1 LGNRQQYLISELV
14 KVCQK
19 LDQKGFVANHDGNV
33 SVRFENSFLA
43 TPTAE
48 SKAQINADMIITLDH
63 AGKKIAGIGKPFS
76 EISLHLMAYKIRPDA
91 KAVVH
96 AHPPYSTARGLVGSP
111 VLPQLPEAIISIGD
125 IIPVAPFSL
134 PGTPESEQVVADALQ
149 VSDVI
154 MIAGNGV
161 LAVGD
166 DLEQAWLRIELL
178 EHLCKIESY
187 AKAMGE
193 IKAIS
198 SFDRQKLLEK
208 RTALG
213 LGPQA
218 RLKPVAPSP
227 TPSPSMNLSDNDNL
241 HKLIAQEI
249 RKILVGE
256 SP

>member
-1 LGNRQQYLISELV
+1 MGSRQQYLISEIV
-14 KVCQK
+14 KVCHK

-33 SVRFENSFLA
+33 SVRFENFLLA

-48 SKAQINADMIITLDH
+48 SKAQINADMIITLDL
-63 AGKKIAGIGKPFS
+63 AGKKVAGIGKPFS
-76 EISLHLMAYKIRPDA
+76 EISLHLAAYKTRPDA

-96 AHPPYSTARGLVGSP
+96 AHPPYSTARGLVGAC

-125 IIPVAPFSL
+125 TIPVAPFSL
-134 PGTPESEQVVADALQ
+134 PGTPPSDQVVVDALQ

-161 LAVGD
+161 LAIGD

-187 AKAMGE
+187 AKSMGE

-198 SFDRQKLLEK
+198 DSDRQKLLEK
-208 RTALG
+208 RNALG
-213 LGPQA
+213 LGPQV
-218 RLKPVAPSP
+218 RLKQVHAPAVPAQASFP
-227 TPSPSMNLSDNDNL
+227 NDQL

-249 RKILVGE
+249 RKILAGE
-256 SP
+256 Q